1 MPNEDSKQQPIAN
14 VLVML
19 GERIEKYR
27 LSRNL
32 RQQDVAEAAGVRRGT
47 VSKLEK
53 GGGTIETLARVL
65 RALDIGDRLLDI
77 VPDARLSPMDA
88 HTTRGTERARA
99 RPQDPDQDDGPWSW
113 GEE

>member
-1 MPNEDSKQQPIAN
+1 MPNESSAQQPIAN
-14 VLVML
+14 MLAIL

-32 RQQDVAEAAGVRRGT
+32 RQQDVADAAGIRRAT
-47 VSKLEK
+47 VSKLEQ

-65 RALDIGDRLLDI
+65 RALDIGDRLLDV

-99 RPQDPDQDDGPWSW
+99 RPQEPDKGDEPWSW
-113 GEE
+113 VKE

>member
-1 MPNEDSKQQPIAN
+1 
-14 VLVML
+14 ML

-32 RQQDVAEAAGVRRGT
+32 RQQDIADAAGIRRGT
-47 VSKLEK
+47 VGKLEK

-77 VPDARLSPMDA
+77 VPDARQSPMDA
-88 HTTRGTERARA
+88 RTTRGTDRARA
-99 RPQDPDQDDGPWSW
+99 RPQEPDAGDAPWSW
-113 GEE
+113 GKE

>member
-1 MPNEDSKQQPIAN
+1 MPNEDIAQQPIAN
-14 VLVML
+14 VLATL

-32 RQQDVAEAAGVRRGT
+32 RQQDIADAAGIRRAT
-47 VSKLEK
+47 VGKLEK

-65 RALDIGDRLLDI
+65 RALDIGDRLLDV

-88 HTTRGTERARA
+88 HTTRGTERERA
-99 RPQDPDQDDGPWSW
+99 RPQEPDGGDAPWSW
-113 GEE
+113 GKE